1 MDDRQIEA
9 TQEYIYALAAD
20 PDFRTSGVCFAAH
33 TKGVSRSED
42 GGASWYS
49 AFDSLGLETP
59 FQATSVAVS
68 PCFRSDGLVLAG
80 LPGGIA
86 RSIDGGMNWSIL
98 ALPAPP
104 PFISSLAISPDV
116 AHDGMAF
123 AGTME
128 DGVFLSYDRGE
139 HWERVSVADHAQ
151 PVWSI
156 TFHPHDPKVMFIGY
170 ENCEIFRSEDG
181 GEHWQQLPVT
191 VRFPEVT
198 VAPGANPAKRILEL
212 SANPANP
219 NELYGAIEVGG
230 IIRSLDGGEHWDNV
244 SHGHY
249 LNDDTVDMHGV
260 LVGRWRPGTVFA
272 VARAGLFRSSDQG
285 EHWVSARLE
294 PLNPK
299 GQTYCRDIRE
309 VPGDPKTIWVAAGP
323 NFQSDAG
330 VLFRSTDG
338 GLTWGRVEMDVEP
351 KTTMFAI
358 AFDERQPKRM
368 YCATSGGEVFASED
382 GGQSWAERHLPEG
395 ATQVYA
401 MACA

>member
-1 MDDRQIEA
+1 M
-9 TQEYIYALAAD
+9 TTNH
-20 PDFRTSGVCFAAH
+20 TSYVYVG
-33 TKGVSRSED
+33 
-42 GGASWYS
+42 
-49 AFDSLGLETP
+49 
-59 FQATSVAVS
+59 
-68 PCFRSDGLVLAG
+68 LAG
-80 LPGGIA
+80 ETAPGRVVKSGLYRMAVGDDKWEQITRGLPEAPAIRAIATHPEHPEIVYVGTQGGPY
-86 RSIDGGMNWSIL
+86 RSMDQGVHWDKLNV
-98 ALPAPP
+98 
-104 PFISSLAISPDV
+104 PD
-116 AHDGMAF
+116 HG
-123 AGTME
+123 
-128 DGVFLSYDRGE
+128 L
-139 HWERVSVADHAQ
+139 
-151 PVWSI
+151 PVWSLL
-156 TFHPHDPKVMFIGY
+156 FDPHDPKVMYAGY

-272 VARAGLFRSSDQG
+272 VARAGLFRSTDQG
-285 EHWVSARLE
+285 EHWTSARLE